1 MRVGLIYN
9 QNFVFGLQV
18 KNRHYIYN
26 RVGMQEAQ
34 KCGWG
39 WSLRIGIDTYIML
52 ENKHPAF
59 ERHPQ
64 NNSIMP
70 EIMFYKQHYA
80 QLRLRLYLMR
90 FSIPADLNTKFYCIS
105 YKFRTG
111 SHDGQTISQSQQP
124 NKMMQRCKKTLRSS
138 NQAFQHANSH

>member
-1 MRVGLIYN
+1 MGVG
-9 QNFVFGLQV
+9 
-18 KNRHYIYN
+18 K
-26 RVGMQEAQ
+26 E
-34 KCGWG
+34 GWG
-39 WSLRIGIDTYIML
+39 LRVGIDTYIML

-70 EIMFYKQHYA
+70 EIMFYKWHYA
-80 QLRLRLYLMR
+80 RLKLRLYLMP

-111 SHDGQTISQSQQP
+111 SHDG
-124 NKMMQRCKKTLRSS
+124 
-138 NQAFQHANSH
+138 